1 MRTVAAD
8 DRVENQQSAILE
20 SVCLPDQR
28 TFQQHMEEGA
38 ITSGSQNA
46 KGKLG
51 KRKISESNAEDKTC
65 TVPFK
70 SKLTL
75 DSRSSH
81 ESRIEDRDSILDDYV
96 SILDDCVSIL
106 DECVSI
112 LDVCVSILV
121 LDSCETRQ
129 TGFCLSFE

>member
-1 MRTVAAD
+1 MSTFPGTSTAQAVAAD
-8 DRVENQQSAILE
+8 DWVENQQSAILQ
-20 SVCLPDQR
+20 SFCLPDQR

-46 KGKLG
+46 KKLG
-51 KRKISESNAEDKTC
+51 KRKISESNAEDGTC

-81 ESRIEDRDSILDDYV
+81 ESRIESPFSMGASRFSMFASQFSYSIPARLAKPER
-96 SILDDCVSIL
+96 LL
-106 DECVSI
+106 
-112 LDVCVSILV
+112 
-121 LDSCETRQ
+121 
-129 TGFCLSFE
+129 FEFRVINSRL

>member
-1 MRTVAAD
+1 MSTFPGTSTTRAVAAD
-8 DRVENQQSAILE
+8 DSVENQQSAILQ
-20 SVCLPDQR
+20 S
-28 TFQQHMEEGA
+28 FQQHMEEGA

-46 KGKLG
+46 KKLG
-51 KRKISESNAEDKTC
+51 KKKISESNAEDGTC

-129 TGFCLSFE
+129 TGTAFV

>member
-1 MRTVAAD
+1 
-8 DRVENQQSAILE
+8 
-20 SVCLPDQR
+20 
-28 TFQQHMEEGA
+28 MEEGA
-38 ITSGSQNA
+38 ITSESQN
-46 KGKLG
+46 GKKLS
-51 KRKISESNAEDKTC
+51 KRKISESNPEDETC

-112 LDVCVSILV
+112 LDVYVSILV

-129 TGFCLSFE
+129 TGTAFVWVSSN